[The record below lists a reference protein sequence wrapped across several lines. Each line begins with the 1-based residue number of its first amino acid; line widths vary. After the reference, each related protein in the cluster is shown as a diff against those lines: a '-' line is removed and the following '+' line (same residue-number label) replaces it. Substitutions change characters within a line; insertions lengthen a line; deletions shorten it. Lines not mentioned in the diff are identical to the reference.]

1 MSPIEID
8 KTNLYTCV
16 LFFMSSQT
24 VALSENFDNIANI
37 LIKLPLKTLF
47 FSHLLRLAIWP
58 IYQML

>member
-1 MSPIEID
+1 
-8 KTNLYTCV
+8 
-16 LFFMSSQT
+16 MSSQT
-24 VALSENFDNIANI
+24 VAVAENFDNIAGI